1 MSKIEELI
9 EQIEN
14 EDLKDTLKDLED
26 YSDLPRLKAAFP
38 EEKSILTTIEAMAD
52 KSEQV
57 NEEKLLDE
65 NDLPDPAACFQHID
79 KRHRTFHVVDEE
91 GKGTERLL
99 TYQNGVYKYNGNT
112 LLPTK
117 LQEILQGKFSNHSER
132 EVLGY
137 AKRSKLKKM
146 SEVEGPPWKLNFRNG
161 VLDIKE
167 MELEEHSPD
176 YIFTS
181 QIPYDYKPKEEVGDP
196 ERWHNFLDDVL
207 MNSEIQEDKLQEF
220 FGYCLKHWDN
230 DKKKAA
236 LLLGDTDS
244 GKGVILNVL
253 KAVIGEENTSRMSLK
268 SIVDTEFGNQQ
279 LLGKM
284 VNLNHD
290 LNHHQITNTGEAKRL
305 LEGEDIDINQ
315 KGKPRFTRRPKAK
328 HIYSANYPPR
338 DKIDD
343 DAYYNRWLTIRV
355 PETIPKEEQDSQLTE
370 KLVKEKHAI
379 LHWAIEGLKR
389 LEDKDEFSNQ
399 LGTEKTKQI
408 WRQFGD
414 PLAKFFHY
422 GLEVERGELTKKS
435 TVYEMYEDFC
445 EEIGTEPESKNQ
457 FRKYIVNQSKAIT
470 DGKKQKAAWGRQHR
484 CYFNL
489 KLKDNAYEKLMSVA
503 NGEDL

>member
-1 MSKIEELI
+1 MSQVEEAI
-9 EQIEN
+9 EQVEN
-14 EDLKDTLKDLED
+14 KNLKETLESLDD
-26 YSDLPRLKAAFP
+26 YSDLSQLKAAFP
-38 EEKSILTTIEAMAD
+38 EQKNHLLAIESMAD
-52 KSEQV
+52 ESEQV

-65 NDLPDPAACFQHID
+65 NDNPDVAACFQHID
-79 KRHRTFHVVDEE
+79 KRHRTYHVVNEDNQ
-91 GKGTERLL
+91 GTERLL

-112 LLPTK
+112 VLPTK
-117 LQEILQGKFSNHSER
+117 LQQILQGNFSNHWESEL
-132 EVLGY
+132 LGY
-137 AKRSKLKKM
+137 ARRSKLKKM

-176 YIFTS
+176 YLFTS
-181 QIPYDYKPKEEVGDP
+181 QISYDYKPKEEVGEP
-196 ERWHNFLDDVL
+196 ERWQRFLDDVL
-207 MNSEIQEDKLQEF
+207 MNSEMQEDKLQEF

-253 KAVIGEENTSRMSLK
+253 KAVIGKQNTSRMSLK

-343 DAYYNRWLTIRV
+343 DAYYNRWLTVRV
-355 PETIPKEEQDSQLTE
+355 PETIPEEEQDPQLTD
-370 KLVKEKHAI
+370 KLVEEKHAI

-389 LEDKDEFSNQ
+389 LEEQGHFSNE
-399 LGTEKTKQI
+399 LGTEKTKQV
-408 WRQFGD
+408 WKQFGD
-414 PLAKFFHY
+414 PLAQFFHY
-422 GLEVERGELTKKS
+422 GLEVERGELIKKK

-445 EEIGTEPESKNQ
+445 EEIGTEPESKRQ
-457 FRKYIVNQSKAIT
+457 FSKYVVNQSKAVT
-470 DGKKQKAAWGRQHR
+470 DGKKEKAGWGTQHR

-489 KLKDNAYEKLMSVA
+489 KLKDNAYNKLMSVA
-503 NGEDL
+503 KGEEL